1 MCASYN
7 MMALRVTPPA
17 EDEGEEVDGA
27 VEARRAVVSIW
38 GYLGQS
44 CATLHLTVVMSMAY
58 IYMK

>member
-1 MCASYN
+1 